1 MSNYSNYPSSQKS
14 VKAKR
19 RPRHRNYTQVV
30 DPRQRLAPYDAN
42 FVVHRKRMRF
52 SAPTAAPVDAPTII
66 TTIDIFNL
74 LLVVGGS
81 DGEGLPI
88 ISAFRI
94 RSVSITA
101 PFQTTSSFCSV
112 EFVSSTSGNVGS
124 RPLVFSDTSLSTA
137 SPAFVMAKPSKE
149 SAPSKWQNRE
159 AAVGTTGADFLL
171 RHSANAVVDLII
183 DLVIQNGQT
192 PPGGVP
198 TPGVPVLGQVILNN
212 LDNTTSNLVVPSD
225 YTH

>member
-14 VKAKR
+14 VKPKR
-19 RPRHRNYTQVV
+19 RFRPRNYSQVV
-30 DPRQRLAPYDAN
+30 DPRQRLTAYDAN

-52 SAPTAAPVDAPTII
+52 NAAAVAPVDAPTII
-66 TTIDIFNL
+66 TTTDIFNL
-74 LLVVGGS
+74 LLVV
-81 DGEGLPI
+81 DTPTVAFPI
-88 ISAFRI
+88 ITAFRI

-101 PFQTTSSFCSV
+101 PFQTTSAFCSV

-137 SPAFVMAKPSKE
+137 SPAFVMARPAKE
-149 SAPSKWQNRE
+149 SAPAKWQFRN
-159 AAVGTTGADFLL
+159 ASAGTTGADFLL
-171 RHSANAVVDLII
+171 RHSANAVIDLII

-192 PPGGVP
+192 PPAFVP
-198 TPGVPVLGQVILNN
+198 SPGASTPGQVVLNN
-212 LDNTTSNLVVPSD
+212 LDNTTANLIVPAD

>member
-19 RPRHRNYTQVV
+19 RPRPRNYTQVV

-74 LLVVGGS
+74 LLVIDNAGA
-81 DGEGLPI
+81 GLPI
-88 ISAFRI
+88 ITAFRI

-124 RPLVFSDTSLSTA
+124 RPLVYSDTSLSTA
-137 SPAFVMAKPSKE
+137 SPAFVMAKPSKD

-159 AAVGTTGADFLL
+159 AATGTTGADFLL
-171 RHSANAVVDLII
+171 RHSANAVVDVII

-198 TPGVPVLGQVILNN
+198 APGAPLLGQVVLNN